1 VSPAIAALAPSTDQP
16 WQLERRE
23 VTVRGVRRTLRLA
36 RFATGWIAS
45 VDTPHGPTLGVD
57 RSPYLAARRALEP
70 LGVGMVEA
78 MTMVGPLTDR
88 PSAR

>member
-1 VSPAIAALAPSTDQP
+1 VSPALVAQGPSTDQA
-16 WQLERRE
+16 WWLERRD
-23 VTVRGVRRTLRLA
+23 VTIRGVRRTLRLA
-36 RFATGWIAS
+36 RFATGWVAS
-45 VDTPHGPTLGVD
+45 VDTPNGPTLGVD